1 LREVVSTNL
10 CLNRVKPIRL
20 AVHRINCP
28 LQITID
34 GLDSMENDLT
44 GSNWAE
50 KIFGKRESHSPDD
63 PCPDGMGNCSEV
75 KDNASDFIDGEVSPT
90 IATRLKHH
98 LGICD
103 NCDGWMASLAQTVG
117 LLRQSPQHEVPE
129 SLRRKIS
136 QITKD

>member
-1 LREVVSTNL
+1 
-10 CLNRVKPIRL
+10 
-20 AVHRINCP
+20 
-28 LQITID
+28 
-34 GLDSMENDLT
+34 MENDLT

-129 SLRRKIS
+129 SLRRKSDHKRLRFICKLKRHLS
-136 QITKD
+136 GAVFLLLGIRGSS